1 MKSDEY
7 IKLFTPFAGEDDLYT
22 REFDKHLTVVKAEDS
37 PKFYG
42 KKPLVLDI
50 VFSKFVRRA
59 CRMDS
64 RICKKYIRKFKPNDN
79 L

>member
-7 IKLFTPFAGEDDLYT
+7 IKLLTPFAGEDDLYT
-22 REFDKHLTVVKAEDS
+22 REFDKHLTVVRAEDS

-50 VFSKFVRRA
+50 VFSKFYAERV
-59 CRMDS
+59 
-64 RICKKYIRKFKPNDN
+64 IRH
-79 L
+79 